1 MNHKAVTITN
11 NLSGSGRSAAEDILR
26 ENWKYQ
32 GAAVHPVFRNARKCQ
47 HTQTHIKKTSLKN

>member
-1 MNHKAVTITN
+1 MNHKAVTNTN

-32 GAAVHPVFRNARKCQ
+32 GAAVHPVFRNAQKCQ
-47 HTQTHIKKTSLKN
+47 HIQTHIKKHH